1 MGSPISSRRSSC
13 RDTRAM
19 STADLDPL
27 RDLILDDP
35 EQVARLATLTDAT
48 DFVTMAVSLAEGH
61 DLEVEP
67 DNVG

>member
-1 MGSPISSRRSSC
+1 
-13 RDTRAM
+13 M

-61 DLEVEP
+61 DLDVEP
-67 DNVG
+67 DNVGQAMNRGERRLVERRL